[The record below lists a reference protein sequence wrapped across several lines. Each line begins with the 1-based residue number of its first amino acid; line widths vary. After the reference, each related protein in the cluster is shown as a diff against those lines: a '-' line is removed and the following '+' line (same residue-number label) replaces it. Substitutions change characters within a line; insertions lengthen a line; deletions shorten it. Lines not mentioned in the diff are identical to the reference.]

1 MRGDSRECRGA
12 RGQGSGAGDQGP
24 GTRGQAAESGCQ
36 FINHQSSIINHQFA
50 AGWWE
55 PLDRALQ
62 WAGDR
67 LNPIL
72 VKETRQALKSRQFTI
87 TFALLLICGWAWS
100 ILGVAL
106 TPDIWYGAPGADMFF
121 GYYLI
126 LAFPLL
132 VIVPFGAF
140 RSLAG
145 EQEDRTYEL
154 MSVTTLSPRQIVAG
168 KLGSAVLQMLIYL
181 SAITPCLAFTYML
194 RGIDFPTILFFVFY
208 TVLASIALAVIGL
221 LAGTV
226 TSEKHWQVVL
236 SVFLVAGLLGA
247 FLGSLGMVGGLLE
260 ELRGAFTDPEFWQ
273 ANAAFLTGCLSY
285 LVLLFYAAA
294 AQITFPSDN
303 RSTRLRVVMLV
314 QHLLLTGW
322 MAWLWLGPVRGEEKL
337 LRVFMV
343 FIGLHWYVM
352 GMFMTGESPQLSPRV
367 KRQLPQS
374 FLGRV
379 FLTWFNPGPGT
390 GYVLVISSLLGAL
403 AMVLLALAVK
413 PALGFSRLR
422 PWSPV
427 DSGQLLAFG
436 VLGLSYVTIYLG
448 VGLLLTRLLRLF
460 LRVEVLLTVLLQC
473 LLVLLGLFVPWVV
486 QSLWLRN
493 PDYEYFTWIRL
504 PDPLCSLIHVFD
516 GFSLPADALL
526 LLVVV
531 PGLALIVFVLNLPAV
546 AREVQQVRAPKPQR
560 VAEEDAQLA
569 AEKAPTEP
577 ARTSPWD

>member
-1 MRGDSRECRGA
+1 MSPSAPSPPSGSADSRT
-12 RGQGSGAGDQGP
+12 AGG
-24 GTRGQAAESGCQ
+24 
-36 FINHQSSIINHQFA
+36 
-50 AGWWE
+50 GWWHAV
-55 PLDRALQ
+55 DGALQ
-62 WAGDR
+62 RVGDR

-87 TFALLLICGWAWS
+87 TFGLLLICGWVWS
-100 ILGVAL
+100 ILGVAISGSE
-106 TPDIWYGAPGADMFF
+106 IWYGAPGADMFY
-121 GYYLI
+121 GYYVI

-154 MSVTTLSPRQIVAG
+154 MSITALSPRQIIRG

-208 TVLASIALAVIGL
+208 TVLASLGLAVVGL

-236 SVFLVAGLLGA
+236 SVFLIAGLLGT
-247 FLGSLGMVGGLLE
+247 FLGSLVLVE
-260 ELRGAFTDPEFWQ
+260 EMLSGLRGAFTDAEFWQ
-273 ANAAFLTGCLSY
+273 GNAAFLTGCLSY

-303 RSTRLRVVMLV
+303 RSSRLRVVMLV

-322 MAWLWLGPVRGEEKL
+322 MAWVWLAWGEEEL
-337 LRVFMV
+337 LIVFMV
-343 FIGLHWYVM
+343 LIGLHWYVM

-367 KRQLPQS
+367 KRRLPQS

-403 AMVLLALAVK
+403 AMVLLAVAV
-413 PALGFSRLR
+413 AGMFGFSSPRGR
-422 PWSPV
+422 PSV
-427 DSGQLLAFG
+427 NAGQILAFS
-436 VLGLSYVTIYLG
+436 VLGLSYITIYLG
-448 VGLLLTRLLRLF
+448 LGLLLTRLLRWF
-460 LRVEVLLTVLLQC
+460 LHVEVLLTVLLQC
-473 LLVLLGLFVPWVV
+473 LLVLLGIFVPWVA
-486 QSLWLRN
+486 QSLWLRD
-493 PDYEYFTWIRL
+493 PDYVRFTWMRI
-504 PDPLCSLIHVFD
+504 PDPLCCLIHVMD
-516 GFSLPADALL
+516 RPSLPPEVPL

-531 PGLALIVFVLNLPAV
+531 PGVALIVFVLNLPTV
-546 AREVQQVRAPKPQR
+546 AREVQQVRIAKPKR

-569 AEKAPTEP
+569 AQKAPAEP
-577 ARTSPWD
+577 PRLSPWD